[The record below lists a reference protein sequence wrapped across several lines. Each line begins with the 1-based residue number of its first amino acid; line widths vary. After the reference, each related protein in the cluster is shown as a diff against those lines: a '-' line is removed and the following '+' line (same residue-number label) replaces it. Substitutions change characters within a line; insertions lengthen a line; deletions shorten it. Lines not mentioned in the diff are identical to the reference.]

1 LVGGVEGAVMVRT
14 VHVHRPNEFRCN
26 GFRVVVSVTV
36 AAGRRGGR
44 ERWLVDH
51 CSGTLRDWDATHN
64 TEDREAK
71 KTYISS
77 IDLPEGA

>member
-51 CSGTLRDWDATHN
+51 CSGTLRD
-64 TEDREAK
+64 
-71 KTYISS
+71 
-77 IDLPEGA
+77 